1 MAINFPDSPTLDE
14 EFTASGRTWIWDG
27 TAWVAAPVEI
37 QVEVADITDL
47 TATATELNFVDGVTS
62 SVQTQLDGK
71 AATSHTHVVSNITD
85 LTATTTEL
93 NYTDGVTSNI
103 QTQLNNK
110 AAFSHTH
117 TSSQITDLTSNVVS
131 RANGTVATASTS
143 STVVRNI
150 TLSTSDPSGGIDG
163 DVWLKYTA

>member
-1 MAINFPDSPTLDE
+1 MAINFPDTPALND
-14 EFTASGRTWIWDG
+14 EFTAAGRTWIWDG
-27 TAWVAAPVEI
+27 SAWVAAPVDI

-71 AATSHTHVVSNITD
+71 AATSHTH
-85 LTATTTEL
+85 
-93 NYTDGVTSNI
+93 
-103 QTQLNNK
+103 
-110 AAFSHTH
+110 

-131 RANGTVATASTS
+131 RTNGTVSTASTS